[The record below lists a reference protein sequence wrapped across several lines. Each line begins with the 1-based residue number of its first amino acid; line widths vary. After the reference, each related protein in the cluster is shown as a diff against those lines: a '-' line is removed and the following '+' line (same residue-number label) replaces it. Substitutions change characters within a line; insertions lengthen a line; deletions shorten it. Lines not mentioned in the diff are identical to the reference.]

1 MRFMKLAVTTGDP
14 KAPWTTIFNT
24 LRGLAFYGHKEGVEI
39 YVDVIDRSEPGC
51 YFAWLEAEGSLKYV
65 RPTMPEVSVAL
76 GITRASNPSL
86 GRIVYVRITPVI
98 AVAETVETTHVETQQ
113 TTSYASAIQKAA
125 RLAA

>member
-1 MRFMKLAVTTGDP
+1 MKLAVATGNP

-24 LRGLAFYGHKEGVEI
+24 LRGLEFYGHKEGVEI

-51 YFAWLEAEGSLKYV
+51 YFAWLDADGSIKYV
-65 RPTMPEVSVAL
+65 RPTLPEVSVAL

-86 GRIVYVRITPVI
+86 GRIVYVRITPVV
-98 AVAETVETTHVETQQ
+98 AVTETVETTHVETMQES
-113 TTSYASAIQKAA
+113 TTYASAIQNAA